1 MIFRLL
7 FVVLAAGQIVVG
19 AAAVSAQDLSEP
31 LIDSSPAAGAVVV
44 RPPEEISL
52 GFRDPVSAVRVRLF
66 MDDGLVSV
74 SDAEVEG
81 TLAVAPVD
89 ANRPGSYLVDWKGKD
104 ATGAAIDGAYV
115 FLVDSR
121 GSSSIAVDRE
131 VAGASGALGGLRVIT
146 AAIAALGVVALVI
159 VTVGWVG
166 RAASDPPTR
175 IVGIAALTT
184 GAGAFVASATYGV
197 PSDGSLLDLVDLATV
212 PSSAASDPGRAW
224 LTAALLM
231 GVMPFVLMLG
241 RSARSRWIA
250 AGGVAVA
257 AVGVLWVGVGLG
269 WLVRLPWPLMCI
281 GLATAAALWL
291 SIESGRPFAVGI
303 SLVVALVVAVPIVSN
318 VRGSGASSAMR
329 TGDLLIEASLDPARS
344 GVNELHLYGFDVS
357 GRGSPLGPTSVVA
370 YHQRLDVGPLD
381 VPVLRAGPNHFLSY
395 HAVLPLS
402 GDWTFSVTVAASE
415 AGGGES
421 ANLEMHLR

>member
-1 MIFRLL
+1 MICRLL
-7 FVVLAAGQIVVG
+7 FVVLAAGQIAVG
-19 AAAVSAQDLSEP
+19 AAAASAQDLSEP
-31 LIDSSPAAGAVVV
+31 LIDSSPGVGAVVV

-52 GFRDPVSAVRVRLF
+52 GFRGPVSAVSVRLF
-66 MDDGLVSV
+66 TDDGLVSV
-74 SDAEVEG
+74 SDAAVDG

-89 ANRPGSYLVDWKGKD
+89 ANRPGSYLVDWKGED
-104 ATGAAIDGAYV
+104 ATGAAIAGAYV

-159 VTVGWVG
+159 VAVGWVE
-166 RAASDPPTR
+166 RAASDPPLR
-175 IVGIAALTT
+175 IAGIAALTT
-184 GAGAFVASATYGV
+184 GAGAIVTSATYGV
-197 PSDGSLLDLVDLATV
+197 PSDGSLLDLADLATV
-212 PSSAASDPGRAW
+212 PSAAASGPGRAW

-250 AGGVAVA
+250 AGAVAVA

-269 WLVRLPWPLMCI
+269 WLARLPWPLMCI

-291 SIESGRPFAVGI
+291 SIESGRLVAVGI
-303 SLVVALVVAVPIVSN
+303 SLVVALAVAVPIVSN
-318 VRGSGASSAMR
+318 VRGSGASSAVR
-329 TGDLLIEASLDPARS
+329 TGGLLMEASLDPARS

-357 GRGSPLGPTSVVA
+357 GRRAPLGPTSVVA

-395 HAVLPLS
+395 HAMLPLS
-402 GDWTFSVTVAASE
+402 GDWTLKVTVATPE
-415 AGGGES
+415 ARGES
-421 ANLEMHLR
+421 ATMEMHLR